1 MKIEYVINRGR
12 IITVDIQNN
21 TIEVNGY
28 ASFEKGQKLE
38 AFAYNL
44 EQPDIND
51 VVVKVTHC
59 GVCVSDL
66 DCIDDAFGWSKYPFI
81 PGHEVVGEVV
91 SFGSGIVHLTLGQRV
106 GIGPTR
112 SSCMNCEVCNV
123 GFEQLCADSIA
134 TLQPGEHGG
143 FADHICISGEWV
155 IPIPDELDSVSAAPL
170 MCAGVT
176 AFTPLRLHTTSQMK
190 VGVVGIGG
198 LGHLSV
204 QFAAKMGNEV
214 TAFAA
219 NPTEEDIKSFKK
231 LGAKNVVNFAD
242 YEAMGLAKASQD
254 FIFSTIYGGDVGI
267 KQFVRLLKPLGK
279 ICTVGAA
286 MEPMGFPAANLV
298 FGQKSIM
305 GSTSGG
311 RGHTMEM
318 LEFATRHGIKPQV
331 ETMKMSQC
339 NEAIDKVRKQQVC
352 YRMVLINDSV

>member
-1 MKIEYVINRGR
+1 MEGKYKS
-12 IITVDIQNN
+12 
-21 TIEVNGY
+21 IEVNGY
-28 ASFEKGQKLE
+28 ASFGKTQKLE
-38 AFAYNL
+38 PFKYNL
-44 EQPDIND
+44 EKPGVHE
-51 VVVKVTHC
+51 VVVKITHC

-66 DCIDDAFGWSKYPFI
+66 DCMDDAFGWSKYPFI
-81 PGHEVVGEVV
+81 PGHEIVGEVV
-91 SFGSGIVHLTLGQRV
+91 SFGAGVCHLTLGQRV

-112 SSCMNCEVCNV
+112 SSCMSCDVCNV

-155 IPIPDELDSVSAAPL
+155 IPIPDDLDSVSAAPL

-176 AFTPLRLHTTSQMK
+176 AFTPLRVYTTSQMK

-219 NPTEEDIKSFKK
+219 NPTKEHIKSFKR
-231 LGAKNVVNFAD
+231 LGAKNVVNFLD
-242 YEAMGLAKASQD
+242 YEAMGEAKSSQD

-286 MEPMGFPAANLV
+286 MEPMDFPAANLV

-311 RGHTMEM
+311 REHTKEM
-318 LEFATRHGIKPQV
+318 LIFAARHGIKPQV

-339 NEAIDKVRKQQVC
+339 NEAIDRVRKQQVH
-352 YRMVLINDSV
+352 YRMVLINDI

>member
-1 MKIEYVINRGR
+1 METLNSA
-12 IITVDIQNN
+12 
-21 TIEVNGY
+21 IEVNGY
-28 ASFEKGQKLE
+28 ASFKKGEELKPFGYSLDR
-38 AFAYNL
+38 L
-44 EQPDIND
+44 GTDD
-51 VVVKVTHC
+51 VAVKVTHC

-66 DCIDDAFGWSKYPFI
+66 DCMDDAFGWSKYPFI

-91 SFGSGIVHLTLGQRV
+91 SFGSGVKHLTVGQRV

-123 GFEQLCADSIA
+123 GFEQLCDDSIA

-143 FADHICISGEWV
+143 FADHICISSEWV
-155 IPIPDELDSVSAAPL
+155 IPVPDALDSVSAAPL

-176 AFTPLRLHTTSQMK
+176 AFTPLRLYTTSQMK

-214 TAFAA
+214 TALAA
-219 NPTEEDIKSFKK
+219 NPTAEDIESFKK
-231 LGAKNVVNFAD
+231 LGATNVVDFAD
-242 YEAMGLAKASQD
+242 YDAMGKAKSSLD

-311 RGHTMEM
+311 REHTREM
-318 LEFATRHGIKPQV
+318 LEFSARHGIKPYT
-331 ETMKMSQC
+331 ETMSMSQC
-339 NEAIDKVRKQQVC
+339 NEAIEKVRKQQVR
-352 YRMVLINDSV
+352 YRMVLINDLA